1 MIEIYFGKRI
11 VYLTDEDKP
20 YYAKFKD
27 RKQLKEL
34 IYKFDEGNYDSLFI
48 TSNDLN
54 DLFQNFKSILIF
66 ETAAGGLVINSLKK
80 ILVIKNNNVWQ
91 LPKGHIEEGET
102 ISEAAI
108 REVSE
113 EASID
118 NPIIIKHLPST
129 FHAFK
134 KNGKLHL
141 KQTYWFKMLY
151 KGNKKPKPQISE
163 GITEATWIDKS
174 EIIEIKNNTYENLMK
189 IWDFA

>member
-11 VYLTDEDKP
+11 VYLTDEKQSF
-20 YYAKFKD
+20 YAKFKD
-27 RKQLKEL
+27 RKQLKDL
-34 IYKFDEGNYDSLFI
+34 IYKFDEGSYDSLYI

-66 ETAAGGLVINSLKK
+66 ETAAGGLVINPLKK
-80 ILVIKNNNVWQ
+80 ILAIKNRNIWQ

-113 EASID
+113 EAGIGT
-118 NPIIIKHLPST
+118 PIIIEHLPST
-129 FHAFK
+129 FHTFK

-151 KGNKKPKPQISE
+151 NGIEKPTPQISE
-163 GITEATWIDKS
+163 GITEATWINKS
-174 EIIEIKNNTYENLMK
+174 EIIEIKNNTYDNLVK
-189 IWDFA
+189 IWDYT